1 MRFRFQPWQLAVVLV
16 AVCAAV
22 LAGIYVY
29 RVRGGSNPA
38 ALVSY
43 LPTAHATV
51 VYLDVDALRRSGL
64 LNMIA
69 GSKATQEL
77 EYQVFV
83 GETLFDYRQ
92 DLDAIAAA
100 FKDDQVFFVL
110 RGRFHWKNLREYAK
124 NQGGS
129 CNNSFCK
136 MPASR
141 PHRQISFYPLKPDL
155 MAMAVSQDD
164 SAAYQI
170 VRKSGNLT
178 VPPFSQPVWML
189 VPAAALRSSDTLPPG
204 TKPFASALIEG
215 TDEIVFTIGQ
225 DGDHLALSLNVL
237 CRDTQTASTLLDSL
251 EKTTGTL
258 RKWIARE
265 HQQPNAAD
273 WSGLLVA
280 GSFRRENQRVFGQ
293 WPLSRAFV
301 EAQFSDSS
309 GVPPSEP
316 RP

>member
-1 MRFRFQPWQLAVVLV
+1 
-16 AVCAAV
+16 
-22 LAGIYVY
+22 
-29 RVRGGSNPA
+29 
-38 ALVSY
+38 
-43 LPTAHATV
+43 
-51 VYLDVDALRRSGL
+51 LRRSGL
-64 LNMIA
+64 LNMLA
-69 GSKATQEL
+69 GSKAAQEL
-77 EYQVFV
+77 EYQQFV
-83 GETLFDYRQ
+83 DETLFDYRQ
-92 DLDAIAAA
+92 DLDAVAAA
-100 FKDDQVFFVL
+100 FKDDQVFFAL
-110 RGRFHWKNLREYAK
+110 RGRFHWKNLMDYAVR
-124 NQGGS
+124 QGGS
-129 CNNSFCK
+129 CHNSFCK
-136 MPASR
+136 MPASQ

-178 VPPFSQPVWML
+178 VPSFSQPVWML
-189 VPAAALRSSDTLPPG
+189 VPASALRNSDALPPG
-204 TKPFASALIEG
+204 TKPFASALVEG
-215 TDEIVFTIGQ
+215 TDEIVFTIGP

-237 CRDTQTASTLLDSL
+237 CRDTQTASTLLESF

-273 WSGLLVA
+273 WSGLLTA

-301 EAQFSDSS
+301 EAQFSDSV
-309 GVPPSEP
+309 GSEP

>member
-16 AVCAAV
+16 AICAAV
-22 LAGIYVY
+22 LAGIYAY

-69 GSKATQEL
+69 GSKAAQEL
-77 EYQVFV
+77 EYQQFV
-83 GETLFDYRQ
+83 DETLFDYRQ

-100 FKDDQVFFVL
+100 FKDDQVFFAL
-110 RGRFHWKNLREYAK
+110 RGRFHWKNLMDYAAR
-124 NQGGS
+124 QGGS
-129 CNNSFCK
+129 CHNSFCS

-141 PHRQISFYPLKPDL
+141 PHRQISFYPVKPDL

-170 VRKSGNLT
+170 TRKSGKLA

-189 VPAAALRSSDTLPPG
+189 VPATALRNSDTLPPG

-225 DGDHLALSLNVL
+225 DGDHLLLALNVL
-237 CRDTQTASTLLDSL
+237 CRDTQTASTLLESL
-251 EKTTGTL
+251 EKTTATL

-301 EAQFSDSS
+301 EAQFSDSF
-309 GVPPSEP
+309 
-316 RP
+316 

>member
-1 MRFRFQPWQLAVVLV
+1 VLV

-22 LAGIYVY
+22 VAGIYAY

-43 LPTAHATV
+43 LPTANATV
-51 VYLDVDALRRSGL
+51 VYLDVDALRRSGV

-69 GSKATQEL
+69 GSKAAEEL
-77 EYQVFV
+77 EYQQFV
-83 GETLFDYRQ
+83 DETLFDYRQ

-100 FKDDQVFFVL
+100 FKDGQVFFAL
-110 RGRFHWKNLREYAK
+110 RGRFHWKNLMEYAVR
-124 NQGGS
+124 QGGS
-129 CNNSFCK
+129 CHNSFCT
-136 MPASR
+136 MPGSR
-141 PHRQISFYPLKPDL
+141 PHRRISFYPVRPDL

-164 SAAYQI
+164 FAAYQI

-178 VPPFSQPVWML
+178 VPPLGQPVWIL
-189 VPAAALRSSDTLPPG
+189 VPASALRNSDALPPG

-215 TDEIVFTIGQ
+215 TDQIVFTMGP

-237 CRDTQTASTLLDSL
+237 CRDTQTASTLLESF
-251 EKTTGTL
+251 EKTTETL

-265 HQQPNAAD
+265 HQQPNSGD
-273 WSGLLVA
+273 WSGLLAA
-280 GSFRRENQRVFGQ
+280 GSFHRENQRVFGQ

-301 EAQFSDSS
+301 EAQFSDSF
-309 GVPPSEP
+309 
-316 RP
+316 